1 MNEKEYNPAVAAR
14 SLYPYTHMHSLE
26 VATQTHRQAAK
37 AKEKEWLYGDS
48 KSKKPLYC
56 APKRGCAR
64 SSKNGKQP
72 TALSHEAYRDE
83 GPREPFAQSP
93 ARPTAKCGRGAR
105 RGADV
110 QLARRSEAAAALAAD
125 LLLPPLVH
133 ALPEAAHRIG
143 HAALLPAGRSAE
155 GGANGSASGHIS
167 ATPRGHTPRWLH
179 LGCPRTRRPPPCR
192 VRAHLNSV
200 LTTRPAEARRAT
212 ARARAPTR
220 RRAAAAPGRGA
231 RASVRSR
238 ATARPVPTGTP
249 PRPVVGACVV
259 GRSACGRL

>member
-1 MNEKEYNPAVAAR
+1 M
-14 SLYPYTHMHSLE
+14 HMHSLRGRHADSPTGSKGE
-26 VATQTHRQAAK
+26 REGMALWRQQEQEASLLRPETGLRPLLEKRQAAH
-37 AKEKEWLYGDS
+37 
-48 KSKKPLYC
+48 C
-56 APKRGCAR
+56 ALPRGIPR
-64 SSKNGKQP
+64 
-72 TALSHEAYRDE
+72 RR
-83 GPREPFAQSP
+83 PREPFAQSP

-133 ALPEAAHRIG
+133 ALTEAAHRIG

-167 ATPRGHTPRWLH
+167 ATPRGNTPRWLH